1 MIIGGRGF
9 LGKFLTKQL
18 LSSSGAD
25 AWDEVRVM
33 DIAPS
38 LTLSQEEKQCPVTT
52 AALKDGRLV
61 YVCADVTK
69 LADVKRGK

>member
-1 MIIGGRGF
+1 MQVCVIIGGRGF
-9 LGKFLTKQL
+9 LGKFLTKKL

-38 LTLSQEEKQCPVTT
+38 LTLSPEEKQCPVTT
-52 AALKDGRLV
+52 AALNDGRSP
-61 YVCADVTK
+61 ASARTS
-69 LADVKRGK
+69 RSSQT